1 MESNVIDT
9 SCLTRGRLDCKVL
22 RMESPHLF
30 WIRLKTGES
39 SLKELMEELGF
50 RMNRK
55 SSTLICWP
63 HLVKINLAVAIKEG
77 DIWHR
82 GIVTAVGRIQGIARV
97 ALRDEGREVW
107 RRFNELYIL
116 EDRFQELPWQALTC
130 GLAYTGPTVPTLVW
144 SKKIRA
150 LCQILAEEQEGYL
163 KIIHPLPHSSSWLF
177 HTKNGYMQ
185 LNLRDALVNLGYAR
199 IDKRIAVNIYPS
211 VEINKCNHKIIRNT
225 LATDNT
231 SNSFQEKPLQFHFN

>member
-1 MESNVIDT
+1 MSDT
-9 SCLTRGRLDCKVL
+9 SCLTCGRLDCKVL

-82 GIVTAVGRIQGIARV
+82 GIVTATGGSK
-97 ALRDEGREVW
+97 
-107 RRFNELYIL
+107 
-116 EDRFQELPWQALTC
+116 ELPGSPQGRRTRGVA
-130 GLAYTGPTVPTLVW
+130 A
-144 SKKIRA
+144 IQR
-150 LCQILAEEQEGYL
+150 
-163 KIIHPLPHSSSWLF
+163 IIHPRRSLS
-177 HTKNGYMQ
+177 
-185 LNLRDALVNLGYAR
+185 
-199 IDKRIAVNIYPS
+199 RIAVASSHVWVSLHWP
-211 VEINKCNHKIIRNT
+211 
-225 LATDNT
+225 DNT
-231 SNSFQEKPLQFHFN
+231 NSSMV

>member
-9 SCLTRGRLDCKVL
+9 SRLTREHLDCKIL

-63 HLVKINLAVAIKEG
+63 YLMKINLAVAIKEG

-82 GIVTAVGRIQGIARV
+82 GIVMAVGRIQGIARV
-97 ALRDEGREVW
+97 ALRDEGREVAIQ
-107 RRFNELYIL
+107 R
-116 EDRFQELPWQALTC
+116 
-130 GLAYTGPTVPTLVW
+130 
-144 SKKIRA
+144 
-150 LCQILAEEQEGYL
+150 
-163 KIIHPLPHSSSWLF
+163 IIHPRRSLS
-177 HTKNGYMQ
+177 
-185 LNLRDALVNLGYAR
+185 
-199 IDKRIAVNIYPS
+199 RIAVASSHVWISLHWPDS
-211 VEINKCNHKIIRNT
+211 
-225 LATDNT
+225 A
-231 SNSFQEKPLQFHFN
+231 NSSMV